1 MKASDLKVSLQTI
14 QRLLL
19 ARLLVRTKRPLSR
32 EEVVKSVSQAI
43 CPPLSAADAEE
54 AARRALA
61 QCERSGLV
69 ATIGAARAPARS
81 KKQTKLQKRKQ
92 EPRPVLTPKARDL
105 AAGWF
110 GGPRMPV
117 IKNWEHARQLV
128 ALSLIGRATMADK
141 VLRVD
146 DLAAVILAERQ
157 RVSPSVKTL
166 PAVVDYLAWRA
177 LGVETSAA
185 FDVDAVQRHLLQKLV
200 PADVR
205 VSRTTWRRM
214 LAMRAAVATGHDADA
229 LTRALFA
236 QRAKPEPVKKT
247 RVAKRTRLAG
257 PVAKRTSVAKARKTP
272 SSPAN
277 DNTPSRVAQ
286 PSLAD
291 FAAAVRAA
299 AHMPTVT
306 RFHDDR
312 AFIGSVWEH
321 MQEDGQVAGMSLAEF
336 KSRLIAA
343 HRDGLLRI
351 TRADLVGAMD
361 PDEVERSEARYQDAT
376 FHFVA
381 LEAGGSR

>member
-1 MKASDLKVSLQTI
+1 MKASEVKVSSQTI
-14 QRLLL
+14 QRLLV
-19 ARLLVRTKRPLSR
+19 ARLLVRTKRALSH
-32 EEVVKSVSQAI
+32 EEVVESLSLAM
-43 CPPLSAADAEE
+43 CPPLSPAVAEK
-54 AARRALA
+54 AVRRALA
-61 QCERSGLV
+61 QAERLGLV
-69 ATIGAARAPARS
+69 TAITAGRTPAQS
-81 KKQTKLQKRKQ
+81 KTQTKLKKRTQ
-92 EPRPVLTPKARDL
+92 EPHPVLTPKAHDL

-110 GGPRMPV
+110 GRSRTPT
-117 IKNWEHARQLV
+117 IKNWEHARQLA
-128 ALSLIGRATMADK
+128 ALSLIDRATTAGV

-157 RVSPSVKTL
+157 GVPPSVKTL

-214 LAMRAAVATGHDADA
+214 LAMRAAGAAGHDANA
-229 LTRALFA
+229 LTHALLA
-236 QRAKPEPVKKT
+236 QRAKSEPVK
-247 RVAKRTRLAG
+247 RAPAAKLTHRAASD
-257 PVAKRTSVAKARKTP
+257 AKHTSIAKARKTS
-272 SSPAN
+272 SSPSN
-277 DNTPSRVAQ
+277 DNAPRSVLQ

-299 AHMPTVT
+299 ARRPTVT

-321 MQEDGQVAGMSLAEF
+321 MLEDGQAGGMSLAEF

-343 HRDGLLRI
+343 HRGGLLRI

-361 PDEVERSEARYQDAT
+361 PDELERSEARYQDAT

-381 LEAGGSR
+381 LEAGGGR